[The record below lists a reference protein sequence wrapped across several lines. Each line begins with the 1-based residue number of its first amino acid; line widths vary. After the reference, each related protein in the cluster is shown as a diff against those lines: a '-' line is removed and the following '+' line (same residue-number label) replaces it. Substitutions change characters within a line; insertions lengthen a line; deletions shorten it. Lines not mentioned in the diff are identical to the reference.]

1 MLDIK
6 KVFFYDQNTE
16 DQSTGEITQS
26 EVDFSLPPEELLS
39 LADSLQEKADRMLES
54 YRLSDSE
61 QLYKTILKI
70 REKLLG
76 EQHNVTASTYLY
88 MSIIYLRKGDLEKS
102 GFYSGKYENIK
113 FSTDETDDTNVNFDE
128 NHAFSDPYMYD
139 NSTGEVENIEID
151 YTLPKEQLLSLADSL
166 QEKADSLLEEFC
178 LSDSE
183 KLFDPILKI
192 REKYLGE
199 NHPDTAVTYF
209 SLGRLSNRKGMF
221 KDSIDYYKKAI
232 KINEEAFGQISIENW
247 EIYNYLE
254 TAYSNIGDEE
264 NLRKVNQILDTLK
277 NELDL

>member
-6 KVFFYDQNTE
+6 KVFSYDQNTE
-16 DQSTGEITQS
+16 DRSTGEITQP
-26 EVDFSLPPEELLS
+26 EADFSLPPEELLS
-39 LADSLQEKADRMLES
+39 LADSLQEEADRMLES

-88 MSIIYLRKGDLEKS
+88 MSIVYLRKGDLEKA
-102 GFYSGKYENIK
+102 GFYSDKYENIK
-113 FSTDETDDTNVNFDE
+113 FGIDEKDDTSASFDD

-139 NSTGEVENIEID
+139 NSTGEIEDIEID

-166 QEKADSLLEEFC
+166 QEKADLLLEEFC

-183 KLFDPILKI
+183 KLFEPVLKI
-192 REKYLGE
+192 REKYLGK

-209 SLGRLSNRKGMF
+209 SLGRLSNRKEMF
-221 KDSIDYYKKAI
+221 KDSIDYYNKAI
-232 KINEEAFGQISIENW
+232 KINEEAFGEINIENW

-254 TAYSNIGDEE
+254 TAYSNIGDDE

>member
-6 KVFFYDQNTE
+6 KVFSYDQNTE
-16 DQSTGEITQS
+16 DQSTGEITQP

-39 LADSLQEKADRMLES
+39 LADSLQDKADRMLES

-88 MSIIYLRKGDLEKS
+88 MSIIYLRKGDLEKA

-113 FSTDETDDTNVNFDE
+113 FSTDETDDTNVNFDD

-151 YTLPKEQLLSLADSL
+151 YTLPKEQLLSLANSL

-183 KLFDPILKI
+183 KLFDPVLKI

-221 KDSIDYYKKAI
+221 KDSIDYYNKAI
-232 KINEEAFGQISIENW
+232 KINEEAFGQINIENW

-277 NELDL
+277 NELDI

>member
-6 KVFFYDQNTE
+6 KVFSYDQNTE
-16 DQSTGEITQS
+16 DQSTGEITQP

-39 LADSLQEKADRMLES
+39 FADSLQEKADRMLES

-88 MSIIYLRKGDLEKS
+88 MSIIYLRKGDLEKA
-102 GFYSGKYENIK
+102 GFYSGKYENMK
-113 FSTDETDDTNVNFDE
+113 FSTDETDDTNVNFDD

-232 KINEEAFGQISIENW
+232 KINEEAFGKINIENW

>member
-1 MLDIK
+1 
-6 KVFFYDQNTE
+6 
-16 DQSTGEITQS
+16 
-26 EVDFSLPPEELLS
+26 VDFSLPPEELLS
-39 LADSLQEKADRMLES
+39 LADSLQDKADRMFES
-54 YRLSDSE
+54 Y
-61 QLYKTILKI
+61 
-70 REKLLG
+70 
-76 EQHNVTASTYLY
+76 
-88 MSIIYLRKGDLEKS
+88 
-102 GFYSGKYENIK
+102 
-113 FSTDETDDTNVNFDE
+113 
-128 NHAFSDPYMYD
+128 
-139 NSTGEVENIEID
+139 
-151 YTLPKEQLLSLADSL
+151 
-166 QEKADSLLEEFC
+166 C

-232 KINEEAFGQISIENW
+232 KINIENR

-264 NLRKVNQILDTLK
+264 NLRIVNQILDTLK

>member
-6 KVFFYDQNTE
+6 KVLSYDKNIK
-16 DQSTGEITQS
+16 DQSIGEITQP
-26 EVDFSLPPEELLS
+26 EVDFTLPPEELLS
-39 LADSLQEKADRMLES
+39 LADSLQDKADRMLEND
-54 YRLSDSE
+54 RISDSE

-70 REKLLG
+70 REKCLG
-76 EQHNVTASTYLY
+76 EKHDVTAFTYLY
-88 MSIIYLRKGDLEKS
+88 MSLIYFRKGDLEKA
-102 GFYSGKYENIK
+102 GFYNDKYDNVK
-113 FSTDETDDTNVNFDE
+113 FGLDQTDDTNDSLDDS
-128 NHAFSDPYMYD
+128 HDFSDPYMYD

-151 YTLPKEQLLSLADSL
+151 LTLPKEQLLSLADSL
-166 QEKADSLLEEFC
+166 QEKADLLLEEFC

-221 KDSIDYYKKAI
+221 KDAIDCYNKAI
-232 KINEEAFGQISIENW
+232 KINEKAFGEINIENW
-247 EIYNYLE
+247 EIYNYLQ
-254 TAYSNIGDEE
+254 TTYLNIGDKE
-264 NLRKVNQILDTLK
+264 NLRKVNQKLEILK

>member
-6 KVFFYDQNTE
+6 KVFSYDQNTE

-39 LADSLQEKADRMLES
+39 FADSLQEKADRMLES

-88 MSIIYLRKGDLEKS
+88 MSIIYLRKGDLEKA

-113 FSTDETDDTNVNFDE
+113 FSTDD